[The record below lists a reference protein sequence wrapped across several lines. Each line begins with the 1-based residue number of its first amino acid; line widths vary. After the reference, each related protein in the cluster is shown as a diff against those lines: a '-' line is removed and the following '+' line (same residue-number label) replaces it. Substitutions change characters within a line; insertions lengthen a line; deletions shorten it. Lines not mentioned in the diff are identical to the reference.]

1 MINILKNLLKE
12 ESGQDTLEYVLI
24 GLVVALGA
32 ISGMSVLASSIN
44 AEFNKLASQPELSR
58 LIGKRALRAGG
69 S

>member
-32 ISGMSVLASSIN
+32 ISGMGVLATSIN
-44 AEFNKLASQPELSR
+44 AEFNKLATSLS
-58 LIGKRALRAGG
+58 
-69 S
+69 

>member
-32 ISGMSVLASSIN
+32 ISGMGVLASSIN
-44 AEFNKLASQPELSR
+44 AEFSKLASSLT
-58 LIGKRALRAGG
+58 
-69 S
+69 

>member
-1 MINILKNLLKE
+1 MINMLKNLLKE

-44 AEFNKLASQPELSR
+44 TEFGKLASKLT
-58 LIGKRALRAGG
+58 
-69 S
+69 

>member
-32 ISGMSVLASSIN
+32 IAGMTTLAGSIN
-44 AEFNKLASQPELSR
+44 SEFNKLASSLT
-58 LIGKRALRAGG
+58 
-69 S
+69 